1 VNASPYDIAYYQ
13 LLLVRNKT
21 SMLTFKRLNLAP
33 CDWEVILNT
42 FPDHTIFQT
51 PAWLSF
57 VANTQDAEPVLAEL
71 KDGINTVG
79 YFTGLIVR
87 KFGFRILGSPFPGWT
102 TSYMGFN
109 LVPDIPRYLALNALT
124 RFAFTD
130 LRCAHL
136 EIMDRQV
143 TVEDAKRS
151 GFAYRMYAG
160 YEIDLT
166 QSEDKLFAG
175 MTSACRRA
183 IRKSEKNGV
192 QIEEAD
198 PSTFVDDYYAQ
209 LTDVFAKQSLAPT
222 YNRGRVQQ
230 LIDHLYPTG
239 RLLLLQARDPE
250 GRCIATGLFPALH
263 RTMYFW
269 GGASWRQYQLL
280 RPNEAVQWY
289 AMRYWKARGIQR
301 CDMVGGG
308 EYKQKYGTYDIAIP
322 WLRKSKY
329 DSLARLRYVAQRLVR
344 IYQRVQGWRKS

>member
-1 VNASPYDIAYYQ
+1 
-13 LLLVRNKT
+13 
-21 SMLTFKRLNLAP
+21 MLTFTRLALAL
-33 CDWEVILNT
+33 CDWEAILNT
-42 FPDHTIFQT
+42 FPDRTIFQT

-57 VANTQDAEPVLAEL
+57 IAKTQHAEPVLAEL
-71 KDGINTVG
+71 KNGTNTVG

-109 LVPDIPRYLALNALT
+109 LVPDIPRYLALAALI

-130 LRCAHL
+130 LHCVHL
-136 EIMDRQV
+136 EIMDRQI
-143 TVEDAKRS
+143 TVEDAKRA

-166 QSEDKLFAG
+166 QSEDKLFAN

-183 IRKSEKNGV
+183 IRKSEKNGMW
-192 QIEEAD
+192 IEEAN

-222 YNRGRVQQ
+222 YNRERVQQ

-239 RLLLLQARDPE
+239 RLLLLQARDLE
-250 GRCIATGLFPALH
+250 GHCIATGLFPALH

-269 GGASWRQYQLL
+269 GGASWRRYQLL
-280 RPNEAVQWY
+280 RPNEAIQWY
-289 AMRYWKARGIQR
+289 AMRYWEGRGIQR

-308 EYKQKYGTYDIAIP
+308 EYKQKYGTYEIAIP

-329 DSLARLRYVAQRLVR
+329 NSLARLRDVAQRLVR
-344 IYQRVQGWRKS
+344 IHQRAQGWRKS